1 MEGNVQTAFIL
12 TIIAGLST
20 GIGSLIAYFIKEKSL
35 KLLTFSMGFAAGVM
49 LYLSF
54 MEMLPHAISAI
65 SKSLEHH
72 HGGTWYA
79 IFAFFV
85 GMFIV
90 GAIDRLMP
98 MSHNPHEFEE
108 TEEGESQRKLM
119 RVGVMT
125 AVALAIHNFPEGIA
139 TFVSALEDEQMGVTI
154 AMAIAFHNIPEGIA
168 VSMPIYYATGDRKK
182 AFMYSFL
189 SGLVEPVGAVLGYFL
204 FMSYLTPFVMGM
216 LIAGVAG
223 IMVFISIDQLLP
235 AAEKYGD
242 HRMSTYG
249 IVLGMVLMAIS
260 LAMLI
265 DHGHVH

>member
-54 MEMLPHAISAI
+54 MEMLPHAISGI
-65 SKSLEHH
+65 SHTLPHH

-79 IFAFFV
+79 ITAFFV
-85 GMFIV
+85 GMLIV

-98 MSHNPHEFEE
+98 GDHNPHEFEE
-108 TEEGESQRKLM
+108 TEDGQSRKKLM

-154 AMAIAFHNIPEGIA
+154 AIAIAFHNIPEGIA

-204 FMSYLTPFVMGM
+204 FMSYLTPFVMGL

-242 HRMSTYG
+242 QRMSTYG

-260 LAMLI
+260 LAMLV